1 MPGSGARVPAQ
12 LRLVLAGYVG
22 IACGLFVCALFCFAL
37 AVGIFV
43 FVFVDGDEPASVV
56 GVLAFLWCVFGFA
69 RAGVQALQ
77 VGIRFSRLLR
87 RPSDPHTATV
97 TASKRG
103 GRRLILDLVPRD
115 GTGRGYQRLFEV
127 PLAMWLKAGMLVPGE
142 TVNVYVG
149 PGEESTLLNSSAR
162 RGSVY
167 IGPDDD
173 SPLLISSPQR
183 GRAFL
188 GTVESHSYTRNAS
201 RPE

>member
-1 MPGSGARVPAQ
+1 M
-12 LRLVLAGYVG
+12 
-22 IACGLFVCALFCFAL
+22 VCFW
-37 AVGIFV
+37 V
-43 FVFVDGDEPASVV
+43 
-56 GVLAFLWCVFGFA
+56 
-69 RAGVQALQ
+69 RAGGRSSAPGRYPIFQA
-77 VGIRFSRLLR
+77 
-87 RPSDPHTATV
+87 
-97 TASKRG
+97 ASAAQRSTYG
-103 GRRLILDLVPRD
+103 HGDGLEAWWTQADTRHRPRD

-149 PGEESTLLNSSAR
+149 PGEESPLLNSSAR

-167 IGPDDD
+167 IGPGDD